1 MKKYV
6 IKFSHVEESKYTAI
20 VEAESYEEAMDIF
33 EESPFDYLE
42 DEEADSVQ
50 GYEFYVSKVTEDG
63 DVVYEKSKEL
73 IVEYRER

>member
-6 IKFSHVEESKYTAI
+6 IKFNHVEESKYTAI

-42 DEEADSVQ
+42 DEEPDSVQ
-50 GYEFYVSKVTEDG
+50 GQAFYISKVTEDG
-63 DVVYEKSKEL
+63 EVVYEKSKEL
-73 IVEYRER
+73 IVEYR

>member
-6 IKFSHVEESKYTAI
+6 INFSHVEESKYTAI

-42 DEEADSVQ
+42 KEEPDNVQ
-50 GYEFYVSKVTEDG
+50 GLTYHVSEVTENG
-63 DVVYEKSKEL
+63 EVVYKNDRKVN
-73 IVEYRER
+73 VEYQ

>member
-1 MKKYV
+1 MNKYV

-42 DEEADSVQ
+42 DEEPDSVQ
-50 GYEFYVSKVTEDG
+50 GQAFHVSKVTEDG
-63 DVVYEKSKEL
+63 EVVYEKSKEL
-73 IVEYRER
+73 IVEYR

>member
-1 MKKYV
+1 MNKYV

-42 DEEADSVQ
+42 DEEPDSVQ
-50 GYEFYVSKVTEDG
+50 GHTFHVSKVTEDG
-63 DVVYEKSKEL
+63 EVVYEKSKEL
-73 IVEYRER
+73 IVEYR